1 MCWKKS
7 RFLVRAVRFEGV
19 GQLTVADMPEPAP
32 GPGQVLLR
40 VTVAGLCQTDV
51 HIVQGHF
58 PVRPP
63 RVLGHE
69 FSGEV
74 AAIGPGVKN
83 LAVGQPVGVSPA
95 IFCGECAYC
104 RRGQPQQCQRFRCLG
119 NTEDG
124 GWAEFALIRA
134 DQAIPLGDL
143 RPEQAVWLE
152 PLSCVVRALGF
163 YPNLEGAA
171 AMVIG
176 AGPLGLLALQA
187 LRTYGAGPV
196 AVVDPNPGKIERA
209 SHLGAD
215 CAQVVERT
223 GETSIVD
230 AALGAVAPL
239 GFDLTI
245 DTTGKS
251 VSIARALRWTGRT
264 GTVILFGVFDP
275 EDRLLVSP
283 AEIFD
288 KELTIRAAAGST
300 PDAFAEAVRLMQTE
314 RFDTGSL
321 VWRKVGMDDVP
332 QVVAALMQPGEKG
345 KVLVYPGR

>member
-1 MCWKKS
+1 M
-7 RFLVRAVRFEGV
+7 RAVRFERV
-19 GQLTVADMPEPAP
+19 GQLTVVDMPEPAP
-32 GPGQVLLR
+32 GPGEVLLR
-40 VTVAGLCQTDV
+40 VTVAGICQTDV

-74 AAIGPGVKN
+74 AAIGPGVNN

-95 IFCGECAYC
+95 IFCEDCVYC

-124 GWAEFALIRA
+124 GWAEFAVIRA

-152 PLSCVVRALGF
+152 PLSCVVRALEF

-171 AMVIG
+171 ALVIG
-176 AGPLGLLALQA
+176 AGPLGLLVLQT
-187 LRTYGAGPV
+187 LRIYGAGPV

-215 CAQVVERT
+215 CAEVVERT
-223 GETSIVD
+223 GETPTMD

-251 VSIARALRWTGRT
+251 ASIARALRWTGQV
-264 GTVILFGVFDP
+264 GMIVLFGVSDP
-275 EDRLLVSP
+275 ADQLAVSP

-300 PDAFAEAVRLMQTE
+300 PDAFAEALRLMRTE
-314 RFDTGSL
+314 NFDTDAL
-321 VWRKVGMDDVP
+321 VWRTVGLEQVP
-332 QVVAALMQPGEKG
+332 EAVATLMRPGEKG
-345 KVLVYPGR
+345 KILVYPGSQ

>member
-1 MCWKKS
+1 M
-7 RFLVRAVRFEGV
+7 RVIRFEGP
-19 GQLTVADMPEPAP
+19 GQLILVDTPRPTP
-32 GPGQVLLR
+32 GPGEILLR
-40 VTVAGLCQTDV
+40 VTVAGICQTDV

-69 FSGEV
+69 FAGEV
-74 AAIGPGVKN
+74 VALGEGVSG
-83 LAVGQPVGVSPA
+83 LRLGQTVGVSPA

-104 RRGQPQQCQRFRCLG
+104 RRGQPQQCLNFRCLG

-152 PLSCVVRALGF
+152 PLSCVVRALEF

-171 AMVIG
+171 ALVIG
-176 AGPLGLLALQA
+176 AGPLGLLTLQI
-187 LRTYGAGPV
+187 LRIYGARPV

-209 SHLGAD
+209 SHLGAEP
-215 CAQVVERT
+215 ALVVERIGDT
-223 GETSIVD
+223 PAVD
-230 AALGAVAPL
+230 VALRAAAPL

-251 VSIARALRWTGRT
+251 ASIGRALRWTGRT
-264 GTVILFGVFDP
+264 GTVILFGISDP

-314 RFDTGSL
+314 RFDTDSL
-321 VWRKVGMDDVP
+321 VWRKVGLDNVP
-332 QVVAALMQPGEKG
+332 QVAAALMQPGEKG